1 MNDLTQK
8 LIVALVI
15 VPILVGIFRG
25 WKEMGVTVGA
35 IGISLF
41 FANMD
46 KFTSFK
52 GGGTYPNFSLAINS
66 KLMGDFEG
74 RAEPG
79 PGGPADFWS
88 RKLVEIK
95 VPDRTA
101 LSLDNGVPGE
111 ERFCE
116 FQSAYTGQPKV
127 FANQFPA
134 RHKLGG
140 NIASVTGR
148 VRTIPCRDVVDTD
161 PASIN
166 RGRALYP
173 GEVIWRHAPEL
184 VP

>member
-1 MNDLTQK
+1 
-8 LIVALVI
+8 
-15 VPILVGIFRG
+15 
-25 WKEMGVTVGA
+25 
-35 IGISLF
+35 
-41 FANMD
+41 
-46 KFTSFK
+46 
-52 GGGTYPNFSLAINS
+52 
-66 KLMGDFEG
+66 MGDFEG

-101 LSLDNGVPGE
+101 LFLDNGIPGE

-140 NIASVTGR
+140 IFLVGTLSIPIPRASTAAVRSILAKSFGVMLRSWCLNVSGRLLKQVTSR
-148 VRTIPCRDVVDTD
+148 NFAKQLEPLKVE
-161 PASIN
+161 S
-166 RGRALYP
+166 
-173 GEVIWRHAPEL
+173 
-184 VP
+184 